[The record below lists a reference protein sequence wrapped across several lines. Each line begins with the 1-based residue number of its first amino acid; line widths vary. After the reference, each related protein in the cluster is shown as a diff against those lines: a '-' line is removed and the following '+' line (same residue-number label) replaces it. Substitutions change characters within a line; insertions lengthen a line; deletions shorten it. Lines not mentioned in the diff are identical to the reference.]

1 VEKELHILILE
12 DVATDVEMIE
22 RELQKGGI
30 KFTSKRVETEEAFL
44 SGLKEFVPD
53 LILADYKLP
62 QFDGFSALAI
72 VKEQCPDV
80 PFILVS
86 GTLGEEEAVEALK
99 AGATDYILK
108 QKLLRLVPAVKRA
121 LREFEVRLERKI
133 AREKLKESENLY
145 RTIFE
150 TTGTAT
156 IIIEEDTIVSLTNLE
171 GERITGYSKE
181 EIEGK
186 KSWTEVMVKDDL
198 DKMKEYH
205 RLRRIDPD
213 SAPKNYEARMIDRQG
228 NIKNVIVTAS
238 MIPGTRR
245 SVASILDITGRK
257 KGEKELANVRQEWE
271 DIFQAIGHPTL
282 ILDPKHNV
290 IAVNRAVIKAT
301 GISKEESLRKKCY
314 EVFHNAEKPPK
325 DCPLE
330 KLIVSGH
337 LETVEMEMEALGGIF
352 FVSCTPV
359 LDDKGNIQKVIHIA
373 TDITKRKKAEAE
385 LKESEN
391 KFKDFAEK
399 SIVGIYLIQDRLLR
413 YINPVAAKIFDY
425 TVEEIIDKKCP
436 EDLTAPED
444 WPVLEESL
452 RKRISGEIKE
462 AHYNFRG
469 IKRNKDIIYLESHGA
484 QTMYKGRPAV
494 IGSLMDITERRKA
507 EEEIQKRVKELEEF
521 YRMAVGRETKMIA
534 LKEEIEKLKEELE
547 KYKK

>member
-12 DVATDVEMIE
+12 DVATDAEMIE

-30 KFTSKRVETEEAFL
+30 KFTSKRVETEGAFL
-44 SGLKEFVPD
+44 SELKNFKPD

-80 PFILVS
+80 PFILIS

-108 QKLLRLVPAVKRA
+108 QKLSRLVPAVKRA
-121 LREFEVRLERKI
+121 LREFEDRQERKI
-133 AREKLKESENLY
+133 VREKLKESESLY

-150 TTGTAT
+150 TTGAAT
-156 IIIEEDTIVSLTNLE
+156 MIIEEDTIVSLTNLE
-171 GERITGYSKE
+171 GEKLTGYSKK

-186 KSWTEVMVKDDL
+186 KSWTEIILKDDL
-198 DKMKEYH
+198 DRMKEYH
-205 RLRRIDPD
+205 RIRRIDPD
-213 SAPKNYEARMIDRQG
+213 SAPKNYEAHMIDRQG

-238 MIPGTRR
+238 IIPGTRR
-245 SVASILDITGRK
+245 SVASILDITK
-257 KGEKELANVRQEWE
+257 QKE
-271 DIFQAIGHPTL
+271 T
-282 ILDPKHNV
+282 
-290 IAVNRAVIKAT
+290 
-301 GISKEESLRKKCY
+301 
-314 EVFHNAEKPPK
+314 
-325 DCPLE
+325 
-330 KLIVSGH
+330 
-337 LETVEMEMEALGGIF
+337 
-352 FVSCTPV
+352 
-359 LDDKGNIQKVIHIA
+359 
-373 TDITKRKKAEAE
+373 EAE

-399 SIVGIYLIQDRLLR
+399 SLVGIYLIQDRLFR
-413 YINPVAAKIFDY
+413 YVNPIAAKIFEY
-425 TVEEIIDKKCP
+425 TVEEIIDKKGP
-436 EDLTAPED
+436 EDLTVPED

-462 AHYNFRG
+462 ANYNFRG
-469 IKRNKDIIYLESHGA
+469 IKKNKGIIYLESHGA

-521 YRMAVGRETKMIA
+521 YRMAVGREMKMIE
-534 LKEEIEKLKEELE
+534 LKEEIEKLNKELGGI
-547 KYKK
+547 